1 MRSTCSYIIIY
12 KCRWSVTGRA
22 YISMT
27 TQHRLILG
35 AAQKMD
41 ALANAS
47 IDLVVT
53 SPPYP
58 MIEMWDSIMAQQ
70 SDGITAALS
79 DMKGDEAFELMHLEL
94 DKVWREAGRVLKP
107 GGFACINIGDATRTL
122 GGRFALY
129 PNHAR
134 IISAFLQLGLANLP
148 NILWRKQTNAPNK
161 FMGSGML
168 PAGAYVTLE
177 HEWILIF
184 RKGGKRVFKSAE
196 EKQQRNE
203 SAFFWEERNTWFSDL
218 WDLKGTKQNIKN
230 SETRERSAAYPFEV
244 PYRLINMYSLKG
256 DTVLDPFLG
265 TGTTTVAALTAERN
279 SVGYE
284 IDSAFSD
291 ISSNNILNQDVAQLN
306 ACIRNRV
313 VQHREFIQNRLADPK
328 KDAIKHFN
336 ESFGLPVITSQERG
350 MNFSFVKT
358 IRSSQEENLLFQ
370 AQYISTSS
378 ADFSE
383 ASAAPAP
390 KKKGKSKQA
399 VIGL

>member
-1 MRSTCSYIIIY
+1 
-12 KCRWSVTGRA
+12 
-22 YISMT
+22 MT

-41 ALANAS
+41 ALASAS
-47 IDLVVT
+47 VDLVVT

-58 MIEMWDSIMAQQ
+58 MIEMWDGIMAQQ
-70 SDGITAALS
+70 SDGIAAALA
-79 DMKGDEAFELMHLEL
+79 DMRGEEAFELMHLEL
-94 DKVWREAGRVLKP
+94 DKVWREVERVLRP

-122 GGRFALY
+122 GGKFALY

-184 RKGGKRVFKSAE
+184 RKGGKRGFKSAE
-196 EKQQRNE
+196 EKQLRNQ
-203 SAFFWEERNTWFSDL
+203 SAFFWEERNCWFSDL
-218 WDLKGTKQNIKN
+218 WDLKGTKQGIKN
-230 SETRERSAAYPFEV
+230 AETRARSAAYPFEV
-244 PYRLINMYSLKG
+244 PYRLINMYSVKG

-265 TGTTTVAALTAERN
+265 TGTTTVAALAAGRN

-284 IDSAFSD
+284 IDGAFAGI
-291 ISSNNILNQDVAQLN
+291 ISGNILNQDVAQLN
-306 ACIRNRV
+306 AYTRNRV
-313 VQHREFIQNRLADPK
+313 VQHREFIRNRLADPK

-336 ESFGLPVITSQERG
+336 DSFGLPVITSQERG
-350 MNFSFVKT
+350 MRFSFVNA
-358 IRSSQEENLLFQ
+358 IRRSETEELLFQ
-370 AQYISTSS
+370 AQYTPAGS

-383 ASAAPAP
+383 ERPAAAPE
-390 KKKGKSKQA
+390 KKGKSKQA
-399 VIGL
+399 VIGF